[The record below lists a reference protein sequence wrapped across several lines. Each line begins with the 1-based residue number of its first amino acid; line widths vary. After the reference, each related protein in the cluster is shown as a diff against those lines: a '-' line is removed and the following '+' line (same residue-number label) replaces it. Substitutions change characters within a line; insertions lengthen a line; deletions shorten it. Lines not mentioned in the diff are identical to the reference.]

1 MIISTLPLIFVGSN
15 VENEEFLEEIKLM
28 KRIGQHP
35 HIVSLVGCITT
46 NTPFCLIVE
55 YCLRGDLLNYL
66 RKERPKVR
74 TAEDLVLTKTQS
86 FLFALAY

>member
-1 MIISTLPLIFVGSN
+1 MIISTLPLILVGSN

-46 NTPFCLIVE
+46 NTPLCLIVE
-55 YCLRGDLLNYL
+55 YCLHGDLLNYI
-66 RKERPKVR
+66 RKERPNVR
-74 TAEDLVLTKTQS
+74 TAKAVLLIKS
-86 FLFALAY
+86 FLSH

>member
-1 MIISTLPLIFVGSN
+1 MFVGSN
-15 VENEEFLEEIKLM
+15 VENEEFLDEIKLM

-55 YCLRGDLLNYL
+55 YCLHGDLLNYL
-66 RKERPKVR
+66 RKERPNKVR
-74 TAEDLVLTKTQS
+74 TAEALLLVTTLL
-86 FLFALAY
+86 FLLH